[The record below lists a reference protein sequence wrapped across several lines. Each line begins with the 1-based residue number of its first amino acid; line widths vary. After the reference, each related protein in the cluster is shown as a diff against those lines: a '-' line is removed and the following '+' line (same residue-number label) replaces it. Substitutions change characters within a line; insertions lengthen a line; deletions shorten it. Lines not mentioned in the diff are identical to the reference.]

1 MPNSVN
7 HINLI
12 MKKNIL
18 AMLCLGVLTCLLTAP
33 KTYARNIVGTDSVKT
48 IKTLKPEVLEIV
60 NTVLQASYTFKI
72 EKVSEVY
79 TPNAVVSDE
88 QQPFSWNGQ
97 LAGVQWVNSVQKAVA
112 DFKIKDFK
120 VNVKRIKVFQ
130 QTEEIAYLVVP
141 VEYTGT
147 INGEP
152 FDEEGAFSFVLRVV
166 GGKWLIK
173 SQAWVPK
180 NGL

>member
-1 MPNSVN
+1 
-7 HINLI
+7 

-18 AMLCLGVLTCLLTAP
+18 AVVFVALSLTLLLTAQ
-33 KTYARNIVGTDSVKT
+33 KTCAARVSNVDTVKVLKA
-48 IKTLKPEVLEIV
+48 IKPEVLEIV

-72 EKVSEVY
+72 EKVSDIY

-97 LAGVQWVNSVQKAVA
+97 LAGVQWVNSVEKAVKE
-112 DFKIKDFK
+112 FKIKDFK
-120 VNVKRIKVFQ
+120 VNVKRIKIFQ

-152 FDEEGAFSFVLRVV
+152 FDEEGAFSFVLRIVS
-166 GGKWLIK
+166 GKWLIK

>member
-1 MPNSVN
+1 MKNVFIIVCAGLLITFSV
-7 HINLI
+7 LQR
-12 MKKNIL
+12 
-18 AMLCLGVLTCLLTAP
+18 
-33 KTYARNIVGTDSVKT
+33 TYATGISRPDTAKT
-48 IKTLKPEVLEIV
+48 IKTIKPEVLEIV
-60 NTVLQASYTFKI
+60 NAVLQASYTFKI
-72 EKVSEVY
+72 EKVSEFY
-79 TPNAVVSDE
+79 TPNAVISDE
-88 QQPFSWNGQ
+88 QQPFSWAGP
-97 LAGVQWVNSVQKAVA
+97 LAGVQWINSVQKAVK

-147 INGEP
+147 INGDP

-166 GGKWLIK
+166 GDKWLIK

>member
-1 MPNSVN
+1 M
-7 HINLI
+7 
-12 MKKNIL
+12 
-18 AMLCLGVLTCLLTAP
+18 
-33 KTYARNIVGTDSVKT
+33 
-48 IKTLKPEVLEIV
+48 
-60 NTVLQASYTFKI
+60 
-72 EKVSEVY
+72 Y

-97 LAGVQWVNSVQKAVA
+97 LAGVQWVNSVEKAVK
-112 DFKIKDFK
+112 DFKIRDFK
-120 VNVKRIKVFQ
+120 VNVRRIKIFQ

-152 FDEEGAFSFVLRVV
+152 FEEEGAFSFVLRMV
-166 GGKWLIK
+166 GEKWLIK

>member
-1 MPNSVN
+1 
-7 HINLI
+7 

-18 AMLCLGVLTCLLTAP
+18 AVVFVALSLTLLTAQ
-33 KTYARNIVGTDSVKT
+33 KTCAARVSNVDTVKVLKA
-48 IKTLKPEVLEIV
+48 IKPEVLEIV

-72 EKVSEVY
+72 EKVSDIY

-97 LAGVQWVNSVQKAVA
+97 LAGVQWVNSVEKAVKE
-112 DFKIKDFK
+112 FKIKDFK
-120 VNVKRIKVFQ
+120 VNVKRIKIFQ

-152 FDEEGAFSFVLRVV
+152 FDEEGAFSFVLRIVS
-166 GGKWLIK
+166 GKWLIK

>member
-1 MPNSVN
+1 
-7 HINLI
+7 
-12 MKKNIL
+12 MKKKIL
-18 AMLCLGVLTCLLTAP
+18 AVVFVALSLTLLTAQ
-33 KTYARNIVGTDSVKT
+33 KTCAARVSNVDTVKVLKA
-48 IKTLKPEVLEIV
+48 IKPEVLEIV

-72 EKVSEVY
+72 EKVSDIY

-97 LAGVQWVNSVQKAVA
+97 LAGVQWVNSVEKAVKE
-112 DFKIKDFK
+112 FKIKDFK
-120 VNVKRIKVFQ
+120 VNVKRIKIFQ

-152 FDEEGAFSFVLRVV
+152 FDEEGAFSFVLRIVS
-166 GGKWLIK
+166 GKWLIK

>member
-1 MPNSVN
+1 MR
-7 HINLI
+7 
-12 MKKNIL
+12 KNIL
-18 AMLCLGVLTCLLTAP
+18 MVCAGLFMTLLAVP
-33 KTYARNIVGTDSVKT
+33 KTYAAVVGGVDTAKT
-48 IKTLKPEVLEIV
+48 IKTIKPEVLEIV
-60 NTVLQASYTFKI
+60 NAVLKASYTFNI
-72 EKVSEVY
+72 EKVSEFY
-79 TPNAVVSDE
+79 TPNAVISDE
-88 QQPFSWNGQ
+88 QQPFSWAGP
-97 LAGVQWVNSVQKAVA
+97 LAGVQWINSVQKAIK

-120 VNVKRIKVFQ
+120 VNVKRIKIFQ

-152 FDEEGAFSFVLRVV
+152 FDEEGAFSFVLRIVS
-166 GGKWLIK
+166 GKWLIK

>member
-1 MPNSVN
+1 M
-7 HINLI
+7 
-12 MKKNIL
+12 KNIFTI
-18 AMLCLGVLTCLLTAP
+18 ACAGLLLIFLVAS
-33 KTYARNIVGTDSVKT
+33 KTYAAGTNGVDTAKT
-48 IKTLKPEVLEIV
+48 IKTIKPEVLEIV
-60 NTVLQASYTFKI
+60 NTVLKASYTFNI
-72 EKVSEVY
+72 EKISEFY
-79 TPNAVVSDE
+79 TPNAVISDE
-88 QQPFSWNGQ
+88 QQPYSWAGP
-97 LAGVQWVNSVQKAVA
+97 LAGVQWINSVQKAVK

-147 INGEP
+147 INGDP
-152 FDEEGAFSFVLRVV
+152 FDEEGAFSFVLRLVSD
-166 GGKWLIK
+166 KWLIK

>member
-1 MPNSVN
+1 MVCMGLF
-7 HINLI
+7 I
-12 MKKNIL
+12 
-18 AMLCLGVLTCLLTAP
+18 TLLTAQ
-33 KTYARNIVGTDSVKT
+33 KAKAAIGIDT
-48 IKTLKPEVLEIV
+48 IKTVKAINPEVLAIV
-60 NTVLQASYTFKI
+60 NTVLTASYTFKI
-72 EKVSEVY
+72 EKISDFY

-88 QQPFSWNGQ
+88 QQPFSWTGP
-97 LAGVQWVNSVQKAVA
+97 LAGVQWINSVQKAVK

-130 QTEEIAYLVVP
+130 QTDEIAYLVVP

-147 INGEP
+147 INGDA
-152 FDEEGAFSFVLRVV
+152 FDEEGAFSFVLRIVS
-166 GGKWLIK
+166 GKWLIK

>member
-1 MPNSVN
+1 MPNSVK

-18 AMLCLGVLTCLLTAP
+18 AMLGIGLLTTLLTVS
-33 KTYARNIVGTDSVKT
+33 KTYAKNTVGTDSVKT

-60 NTVLQASYTFKI
+60 NTVLKASYTFKI
-72 EKVSEVY
+72 EKVSDVY

-97 LAGVQWVNSVQKAVA
+97 LAGVQWINSVQKAVN

-120 VNVKRIKVFQ
+120 V
-130 QTEEIAYLVVP
+130 
-141 VEYTGT
+141 
-147 INGEP
+147 
-152 FDEEGAFSFVLRVV
+152 
-166 GGKWLIK
+166 
-173 SQAWVPK
+173 
-180 NGL
+180 

>member
-1 MPNSVN
+1 
-7 HINLI
+7 

-18 AMLCLGVLTCLLTAP
+18 AVVFVALSLTLLTAQ
-33 KTYARNIVGTDSVKT
+33 KTCAARVSNVDTVKVLKA
-48 IKTLKPEVLEIV
+48 IKPEVLEIV

-72 EKVSEVY
+72 EKVSDIY

-97 LAGVQWVNSVQKAVA
+97 LAGVQWVNSVEKAVK

-120 VNVKRIKVFQ
+120 VNVKRIKIFQ

-152 FDEEGAFSFVLRVV
+152 FDEEGAFSFVLRIVS
-166 GGKWLIK
+166 GKWLIK

>member
-1 MPNSVN
+1 MR
-7 HINLI
+7 
-12 MKKNIL
+12 KKL
-18 AMLCLGVLTCLLTAP
+18 LTMVCLGLFILLTVPRIQAAGICGSDTI
-33 KTYARNIVGTDSVKT
+33 KTV
-48 IKTLKPEVLEIV
+48 KTLKPEVLEIV
-60 NTVLQASYTFKI
+60 NTVLKASYTFKI
-72 EKVSEVY
+72 EKVADVY

-97 LAGVQWVNSVQKAVA
+97 LAGVQWINSVQKAVN

-147 INGEP
+147 INGDP
-152 FDEEGAFSFVLRVV
+152 FDEEGAFSFVLRIVS
-166 GGKWLIK
+166 GKWLIK

>member
-1 MPNSVN
+1 MVCMGL
-7 HINLI
+7 LI
-12 MKKNIL
+12 MLL
-18 AMLCLGVLTCLLTAP
+18 AVQ
-33 KTYARNIVGTDSVKT
+33 KSYATSVSGSDSVKT
-48 IKTLKPEVLEIV
+48 IKTLKPEVLDVV
-60 NTVLQASYTFKI
+60 NTVLKASYTFKI
-72 EKVSEVY
+72 ENVTDVY
-79 TPNAVVSDE
+79 TPNAVISDE

-97 LAGVQWVNSVQKAVA
+97 LAGVQWVNSVQKAVK
-112 DFKIKDFK
+112 DFKIKDFM
-120 VNVKRIKVFQ
+120 VNIKRIKVFQ

-147 INGEP
+147 VNGEP

-180 NGL
+180 NGF

>member
-1 MPNSVN
+1 
-7 HINLI
+7 
-12 MKKNIL
+12 MKNTFTTVCMGLFITLL
-18 AMLCLGVLTCLLTAP
+18 AVQKSHAAGVT
-33 KTYARNIVGTDSVKT
+33 GSDSVKT
-48 IKTLKPEVLEIV
+48 IKTLKPEVLDVV
-60 NTVLQASYTFKI
+60 NTVLKASYTFKI
-72 EKVSEVY
+72 EKVSDVY

-97 LAGVQWVNSVQKAVA
+97 LAGVQWVNSVQKAVN

-120 VNVKRIKVFQ
+120 VDIKRVKVFQ
-130 QTEEIAYLVVP
+130 QTEEVAYLVVP

-166 GGKWLIK
+166 SGKWLIK